1 MGVKFVE
8 PVPAFERMRHEAV
21 AAARV
26 IYHGPG
32 RAAYRRKLATL
43 PAPATDGICVNFGWI
58 EPPVRAEEVRIG
70 GGVKLAHLRERFGE
84 TAEGFNV
91 LYLVSSLLH
100 LVPQVEEL
108 VAWAKRRGVAVVW
121 NQNGVA
127 YPAWCGAGYP
137 WFNEPMRRLIAQAD
151 HVVYQSAFCRD
162 CADRYLGPSAGPA
175 EVLWNPVDLARFTPA
190 AEMPPTNVWE
200 LLAMGTNHAFYRVKA
215 SLDALAALVRRGVSV
230 RLTIAGEFRW
240 EGGDAEVSGFSFD
253 LTVEYTAM
261 QESLFSGGARQVFSP
276 GTGVPTTTPGAVGI
290 STTSQDRGLW
300 FSYSHSPTA
309 RGLSGA
315 VLGGYWVREVVDF
328 GTSSTGAAS
337 HSINVTGNIG
347 WKFNRFI
354 TLTGNYA
361 FVDQSTKE
369 PSSLDTSYS
378 SYGVFLHWAIRG
390 R

>member
-1 MGVKFVE
+1 VGVKFVE

-151 HVVYQSAFCRD
+151 HVDYQSAFCRD

-240 EGGDAEVSGFSFD
+240 EGGDAEVSGYLAATGLRDHVRLRPRFTQD
-253 LTVEYTAM
+253 EAPGLYRGAHVLLHPKYKDPCPTVPIEAM
-261 QESLFSGGARQVFSP
+261 ACGVPVIGSHSGGMPELVVGEAGRLIEVPDDWTRDHAPDAERVADAVIEIMRQPAEFGRAARE
-276 GTGVPTTTPGAVGI
+276 
-290 STTSQDRGLW
+290 R
-300 FSYSHSPTA
+300 A
-309 RGLSGA
+309 RGA
-315 VLGGYWVREVVDF
+315 FDRERWVDRHAEIF
-328 GTSSTGAAS
+328 TELLA
-337 HSINVTGNIG
+337 
-347 WKFNRFI
+347 R
-354 TLTGNYA
+354 
-361 FVDQSTKE
+361 
-369 PSSLDTSYS
+369 
-378 SYGVFLHWAIRG
+378 
-390 R
+390 